1 MNFSPTDT
9 VRLLLVVIC
18 VQALITL
25 GLDDLLDTTVAFLPI
40 TPVRPPRPD
49 LDSSDH

>member
-9 VRLLLVVIC
+9 VRLLLVIIC
-18 VQALITL
+18 AQALITL
-25 GLDDLLDTTVAFLPI
+25 SLDDLLDTSGALLTI

-49 LDSSDH
+49 LDSSHH

>member
-1 MNFSPTDT
+1 MNFSLTCT
-9 VRLLLVVIC
+9 VRLLLVIIC
-18 VQALITL
+18 AQTLITL
-25 GLDDLLDTTVAFLPI
+25 GLDDLFNTAVALLPI